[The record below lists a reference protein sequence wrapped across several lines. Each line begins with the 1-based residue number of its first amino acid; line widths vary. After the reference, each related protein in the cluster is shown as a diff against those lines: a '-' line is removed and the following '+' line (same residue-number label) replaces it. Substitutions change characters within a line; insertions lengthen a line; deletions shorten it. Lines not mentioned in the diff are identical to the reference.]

1 MNSFKITANKRIVF
15 TTEPKNLTGAPDGMT
30 IDVEGNL
37 WVALVG
43 DGKLVQIDPQQPGK
57 VQRSIE
63 LPSKPVQFFFW
74 F

>member
-1 MNSFKITANKRIVF
+1 VF

-43 DGKLVQIDPQQPGK
+43 AGKIVQINPQQPGK
-57 VQRSIE
+57 VQKSIE
-63 LPSKPVQFFFW
+63 LPTKLV
-74 F
+74 